1 MTSVIMRTVMA
12 VLALLVA
19 TATAA
24 ADFKPSRIDIQY
36 VPPKSPEYE
45 SLYKRVQER
54 RRLEMIRDL
63 LTPLRLPRRLLL
75 KTESC
80 DGEVNTWYDDGAI
93 TVCYEYLDWVLQAA
107 PEQATP
113 DGIAPID
120 AVSGPVI
127 QIILHEAGHAV
138 FDLLKIPIFGREE
151 DAADQ
156 FSAYVML
163 HAGKDE
169 VRRLISGAAYQFKS
183 GVQSESQNIATKRFA
198 DVHGTI
204 AERFYNILCLAYGAD
219 EELFKDIVA
228 NGYLPKGRAEGCS
241 DEYANVAY
249 AFKTLIGP
257 YIDRKLAAK
266 MHKNWLPPVNTRPP
280 LRPTGLATR
289 APEQ

>member
-1 MTSVIMRTVMA
+1 MTSVIMRTVIA

-19 TATAA
+19 TATAV

-54 RRLEMIRDL
+54 RRLEMIRNL

-93 TVCYEYLDWVLQAA
+93 TVCYEYLDWVLQVA
-107 PEQATP
+107 PEQTTP

-120 AVSGPVI
+120 AVSAPVI

-156 FSAYVML
+156 FSAYILL
-163 HAGKDE
+163 HAGKEE
-169 VRRLISGAAYQFKS
+169 VRRLIAGVAYQYKG
-183 GVQSESQNIATKRFA
+183 GVEYETHGISAKLLADEHPTMGQRF
-198 DVHGTI
+198 
-204 AERFYNILCLAYGAD
+204 FNFLCLAYGAD
-219 EELFKDIVA
+219 PELFKDIVA

>member
-1 MTSVIMRTVMA
+1 MSGIYRRTNRKYG
-12 VLALLVA
+12 
-19 TATAA
+19 TRKI
-24 ADFKPSRIDIQY
+24 FN
-36 VPPKSPEYE
+36 E
-45 SLYKRVQER
+45 QEQGHDER
-54 RRLEMIRDL
+54 HYAYG
-63 LTPLRLPRRLLL
+63 
-75 KTESC
+75 
-80 DGEVNTWYDDGAI
+80 DGRPGF
-93 TVCYEYLDWVLQAA
+93 
-107 PEQATP
+107 
-113 DGIAPID
+113 
-120 AVSGPVI
+120 
-127 QIILHEAGHAV
+127 AGGNRHGG
-138 FDLLKIPIFGREE
+138 GRF
-151 DAADQ
+151 Q
-156 FSAYVML
+156 AYVML

-280 LRPTGLATR
+280 LRPTGLAVKS
-289 APEQ
+289 PE